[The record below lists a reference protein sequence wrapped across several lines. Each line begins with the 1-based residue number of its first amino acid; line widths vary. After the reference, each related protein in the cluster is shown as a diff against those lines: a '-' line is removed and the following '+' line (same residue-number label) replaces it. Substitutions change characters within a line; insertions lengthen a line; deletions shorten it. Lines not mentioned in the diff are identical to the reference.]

1 MTLLGNAAVSF
12 PFKPQIKDASALFW
26 ACPSETIK
34 IQRLSVQQNKRL
46 RVFSNCASSANRGD
60 SSPGT
65 GAGVLLESLC
75 YANVLQSK
83 PASTTSMPH
92 SIVTGRNSSAA
103 AAHLHSVFP
112 FITLMLRNFY
122 LIMRGKENANG
133 SFCFEIHVAT
143 VSA

>member
-46 RVFSNCASSANRGD
+46 KVFSNCASSANRGD
-60 SSPGT
+60 SSPG
-65 GAGVLLESLC
+65 VLLESLC
-75 YANVLQSK
+75 YANVLQSE

-92 SIVTGRNSSAA
+92 SGRNSRAA

-122 LIMRGKENANG
+122 LLYEGKRKRKWIIL
-133 SFCFEIHVAT
+133 F
-143 VSA
+143 